1 MSCYLSQLS
10 PKTVL
15 CVKQT
20 YYDDYDV
27 MTKED
32 FLADQRYTDFLL
44 GNDTVEVYIAE
55 KIYPSKVD
63 LYQVLEFF
71 CADEMPENWL
81 DAAYD
86 AIANAIDIES
96 FEQKINNALRNV
108 YAWDLGEV
116 VLID

>member
-1 MSCYLSQLS
+1 MYTS
-10 PKTVL
+10 PK
-15 CVKQT
+15 
-20 YYDDYDV
+20 
-27 MTKED
+27 
-32 FLADQRYTDFLL
+32 RYIRQKLTCI
-44 GNDTVEVYIAE
+44 G
-55 KIYPSKVD
+55 SWS
-63 LYQVLEFF
+63 FF